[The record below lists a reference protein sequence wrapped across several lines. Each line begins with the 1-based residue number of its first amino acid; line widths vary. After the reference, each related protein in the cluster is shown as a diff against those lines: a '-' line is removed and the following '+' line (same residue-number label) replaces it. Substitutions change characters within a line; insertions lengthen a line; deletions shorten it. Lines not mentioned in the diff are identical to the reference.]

1 MGAEMKRGKRKNS
14 RRVQPDGCQKEI
26 LSEEGESNW
35 RMLLRSRMKAR

>member
-26 LSEEGESNW
+26 LRRERANGECS
-35 RMLLRSRMKAR
+35 